1 MKFRIEKRGCE
12 LYRNLMA
19 ELSKRAVSLDEL
31 SEKMGMDC
39 QVMSSKIANRNELK
53 FKEAVK
59 IKAILKTDMPLEQLF
74 YGNKFDI

>member
-1 MKFRIEKRGCE
+1 M
-12 LYRNLMA
+12 YRNLMA

>member
-1 MKFRIEKRGCE
+1 
-12 LYRNLMA
+12 
-19 ELSKRAVSLDEL
+19 
-31 SEKMGMDC
+31 MGMDC